1 MSLARSY
8 AQALYDFATESS
20 ATAESL
26 RTIQG
31 SLERFSE
38 ALEQSPE
45 LNEVL
50 VGPSTSTK
58 EKVAVVEAVSVKLS
72 VAEPA
77 RRLLVLM
84 ARKER
89 LRWLG
94 EVVSAFAQVRLAGEG
109 IVTGSVLSAEALGPQ
124 DLEQVE
130 AAFGRKLGKKVV
142 LEPKVDPELL
152 AGLAVTVA
160 GVTYDGTLR
169 AQLNRLKEKLMTG
182 GASQA

>member
-20 ATAESL
+20 STAEVL
-26 RTIQG
+26 RAIQG
-31 SLERFSE
+31 SLERFNE
-38 ALEQSPE
+38 VLGQSPE
-45 LNEVL
+45 LSEVL
-50 VGPSTSTK
+50 VGPATSAK
-58 EKVAVVEAVSVKLS
+58 EKVSIVEALAVKLS
-72 VAEPA
+72 VVDPA

-89 LRWLG
+89 LRWLE
-94 EVVSAFAQVRLAGEG
+94 EVVAAFAQIRLAGEG
-109 IVTGSVLSAEALGPQ
+109 VITGSVLSAEVLGPQ

-130 AAFGRKLGKKVV
+130 SAFGRKLGKKVV
-142 LEPKVDPELL
+142 LAPKVDPELL

-182 GASQA
+182 SVSRS